1 MAVTKIKPIK
11 STLNKALTYIQNP
24 AKTEDKMLVSSFGCS
39 YETADI
45 EFEFTLSQAIEK
57 GNNLAHHLI
66 QSFDP
71 SDDITPEK
79 AHEIGRELAD
89 YTTGGQ
95 HEYVLTTHIDK
106 GHIHNH
112 IIFCSV
118 NFITHR
124 KYNSNKK
131 SYYAISN
138 MSDKLCLENGLSI
151 TDSKSAGKCYA
162 EYSAD
167 KNGVSRKKQ
176 LRLLIDSLIPQVNS
190 FTELLNHL
198 KSSGIEIRYGKYIS
212 CRLKVYERFIRL
224 KTLGTDYS
232 ERSIKERINGTYV
245 SDRGN
250 VSLIIDIKNSVK
262 AQESRGYEHWSKVFN
277 LKQSAK
283 TLTFLE
289 ENKIEKYEEL
299 TEKITDVVSLCDKTS
314 EELKAVE
321 KRISDMAVVIKNL
334 AVYQKMKKV
343 YDGYKSSKQKDRYR
357 EIHEKD
363 LLLYESV
370 IKYLNPRILNTDISR
385 LQKEYEMLK
394 IKKEKLQTEYTKI
407 KKKVKE
413 LETVKKNV
421 DHILGYDKKQEH
433 EIEAE
438 K

>member
-71 SDDITPEK
+71 SDNITPEK
-79 AHEIGRELAD
+79 AHKIGRKLAD
-89 YTTGGQ
+89 FTTGGQ

-131 SYYAISN
+131 SYYAIRN
-138 MSDKLCLENGLSI
+138 MSDKLCLENGLSV
-151 TDSKSAGKCYA
+151 TESRNTGKSYA

-167 KNGVSRKKQ
+167 KNGTSKKKQ
-176 LRLLIDSLIPQVNS
+176 LRLLIDSLIPQVKS
-190 FTELLNHL
+190 FDDLLKHL
-198 KSSGIEIRYGKYIS
+198 KSSGVEIRYGKNLS
-212 CRLKVYERFIRL
+212 CRIPSYERFIRL
-224 KTLGTDYS
+224 KTLGADYS

-245 SDRGN
+245 LGRGN
-250 VSLIIDIKNSVK
+250 VSLIIDIKNLVK

-321 KRISDMAVVIKNL
+321 KRLSDMAVVIKNL
-334 AVYQKMKKV
+334 AVYQKTKKV

-357 EIHEKD
+357 EIHQKD
-363 LLLYESV
+363 IILYESV
-370 IKYLNPRILNTDISR
+370 IKSLSPKILGTDISMLKKKYEALG
-385 LQKEYEMLK
+385 LQKDKIQAEYTE
-394 IKKEKLQTEYTKI
+394 IKKRVMEF
-407 KKKVKE
+407 
-413 LETVKKNV
+413 ETVKKNV
-421 DHILGYDKKQEH
+421 DHILGYDKKQDH